1 MNSGKEPEGFWT
13 GSDGSESELQ
23 IVAMDDES
31 GNGTRNSNS
40 TRVLPVT
47 STSDLIVI
55 DADDD
60 GKDDVTTPP
69 PLSEINAMAAKPNGP
84 ITNSTIIP
92 VTNGTTIQK
101 DAQSGNVTRN
111 SNNTRVLP
119 VTSTPGLIVIDD
131 DDDGGDDVTTPEMDL
146 ESKSQKIDQKTM
158 IKKSKLDSMGTR
170 PNGIITNSSIIPTI
184 Y

>member
-60 GKDDVTTPP
+60 ADNDVTTTPSVP
-69 PLSEINAMAAKPNGP
+69 EMAAKPNGL
-84 ITNSTIIP
+84 IQNSTIIP
-92 VTNGTTIQK
+92 VTNGTTKQILQM
-101 DAQSGNVTRN
+101 DQESGNGTRN
-111 SNNTRVLP
+111 SKSTRVLP
-119 VTSTPGLIVIDD
+119 VTSNPGLIVIDD
-131 DDDGGDDVTTPEMDL
+131 DDGGDDVTMPEMDL

-170 PNGIITNSSIIPTI
+170 PNGIITNSTIIPTI